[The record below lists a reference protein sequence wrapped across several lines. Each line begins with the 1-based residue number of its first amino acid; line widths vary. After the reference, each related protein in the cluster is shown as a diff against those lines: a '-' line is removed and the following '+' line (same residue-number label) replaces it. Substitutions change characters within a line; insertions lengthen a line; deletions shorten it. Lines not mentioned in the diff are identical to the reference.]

1 MLPNTLGVALKVCN
15 LGLLQIARGPLAA
28 VRWVTMHAAL
38 MNCRRV
44 MTLLASWSEFECPT
58 DTVACAMKPEHRH
71 PESLSPPREKVLVHT
86 HIEYHTGHGEIDN
99 STMILLISF
108 P

>member
-1 MLPNTLGVALKVCN
+1 MCN
-15 LGLLQIARGPLAA
+15 LGLLQIARGPLSA

-58 DTVACAMKPEHRH
+58 DTLACAIENMDVFTPEDLRIYL
-71 PESLSPPREKVLVHT
+71 EDAIALSEDML
-86 HIEYHTGHGEIDN
+86 
-99 STMILLISF
+99 TMFHLCLYTWF
-108 P
+108 HVGGALTK